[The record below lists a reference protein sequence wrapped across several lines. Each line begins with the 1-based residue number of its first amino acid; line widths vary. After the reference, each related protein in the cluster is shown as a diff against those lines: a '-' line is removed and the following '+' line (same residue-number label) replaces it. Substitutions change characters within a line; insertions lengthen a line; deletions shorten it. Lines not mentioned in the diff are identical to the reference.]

1 MSEPFE
7 LKRWWPA
14 PLLPREDGR
23 QLSLLFVLGVLCFLA
38 CLAAIGGLAANR
50 AAEGWQAQLVG
61 SATVV
66 VRASE
71 RESADAAAARAAEA
85 LAGVKGVTE
94 ARALERAKAE
104 ALMARFL
111 GPDPLPPDL
120 PVPRLIAVELNPKA
134 PATAAALR
142 AALTA
147 AGLDATVDDHS
158 LWTRDIMRAGDLAR
172 WAAVLLFALI
182 VAAAG
187 ALIGFA
193 TRQGLATRDD
203 VVTMLHLSGATDGF
217 IARQFQARFARMAA
231 HAGIA
236 GGLAAIAAAAL
247 LRLYG
252 QGQTLTAMLPVQ
264 WTDLAAPLPCPLVA
278 ALVAAITARLTAEAA
293 LRRMP

>member
-1 MSEPFE
+1 MSESFD

-23 QLSLLFVLGVLCFLA
+23 QLSLLFVLTVLC
-38 CLAAIGGLAANR
+38 CLASLAVIGGFAANR
-50 AAEGWQAQLVG
+50 ASEGWRSQLIG

-66 VRASE
+66 VRATQN
-71 RESADAAAARAAEA
+71 ESADAAAARAAEA

-94 ARALERAKAE
+94 ERAKAE

-120 PVPRLIAVELNPKA
+120 PVPRLIAVELSPKA

-142 AALTA
+142 AALAA

-158 LWTRDIMRAGDLAR
+158 LWTKDIMRAGDLAR
-172 WAAVLLFALI
+172 WVVGGLFALI

-187 ALIGFA
+187 ALIAFA
-193 TRQGLATRDD
+193 TRQGLTARDD

-231 HAGIA
+231 QAGIA
-236 GGLAAIAAAAL
+236 GGLAAAGAAGA

-264 WTDLAAPLPCPLVA
+264 WADLITPLPCPFIA
-278 ALVAAITARLTAEAA
+278 ALIAAVTARLTAEAA

>member
-23 QLSLLFVLGVLCFLA
+23 QWSLLFVLTVLC
-38 CLAAIGGLAANR
+38 CLASLAVIGGLAANR
-50 AAEGWQAQLVG
+50 AAEGWRSQLVG

-66 VRASE
+66 VRATE
-71 RESADAAAARAAEA
+71 RESADAAAARAAET
-85 LAGVKGVTE
+85 LAGVKGVAE

-104 ALMARFL
+104 ALMSRFL

-158 LWTRDIMRAGDLAR
+158 LWTREIMRAGDLAR
-172 WAAVLLFALI
+172 WAASALFALI

-187 ALIGFA
+187 ALIAFA
-193 TRQGLATRDD
+193 TRQGLTARDD

-236 GGLAAIAAAAL
+236 GGLAAAAAAAAL
-247 LRLYG
+247 RLLG

-264 WTDLAAPLPCPLVA
+264 WTDLAAPLPCPFIA
-278 ALVAAITARLTAEAA
+278 ALVAAVTARLTAEAA